1 MACWFITLNDGRVL
15 LRIKPL
21 TFEVTVNVVNAVSFL
36 DWHLGRRV
44 VLKVYAFDV
53 VCEQVPDGRVWQ
65 RLKGP
70 RRNWRRV
77 KWPRGNG
84 LNLVCLP
91 SSLFFPLSL
100 CFFLPHPRLKSLFT
114 GHVWGW
120 IKMSVFNRWTV
131 VVRLNLPA
139 ALQKKESVLLPSPQT
154 HKHNAGLER
163 EAKNQIYHV
172 MSSPVRSIS
181 AARMRKDGRI
191 SGEFC
196 SGGEYSQ
203 KNWKEGCGLLSITP
217 TLLVNSLFQT
227 CLIISFLIFEK
238 KLLL

>member
-1 MACWFITLNDGRVL
+1 
-15 LRIKPL
+15 
-21 TFEVTVNVVNAVSFL
+21 
-36 DWHLGRRV
+36 
-44 VLKVYAFDV
+44 
-53 VCEQVPDGRVWQ
+53 
-65 RLKGP
+65 
-70 RRNWRRV
+70 
-77 KWPRGNG
+77 
-84 LNLVCLP
+84 
-91 SSLFFPLSL
+91 
-100 CFFLPHPRLKSLFT
+100 
-114 GHVWGW
+114 
-120 IKMSVFNRWTV
+120 MSVFNRWTV

>member
-1 MACWFITLNDGRVL
+1 MEGSDSGWKGQEGTDGEWSDRGGMGWTWCVSP
-15 LRIKPL
+15 PL
-21 TFEVTVNVVNAVSFL
+21 SSFL
-36 DWHLGRRV
+36 
-44 VLKVYAFDV
+44 F
-53 VCEQVPDGRVWQ
+53 
-65 RLKGP
+65 
-70 RRNWRRV
+70 
-77 KWPRGNG
+77 
-84 LNLVCLP
+84 LP
-91 SSLFFPLSL
+91 A
-100 CFFLPHPRLKSLFT
+100 FFLPHPRLKSLFT